1 VTNPL
6 ALQLDADA
14 LELSL
19 EKRLK
24 ARAAR
29 ADCAVRITPEMLRHW
44 VQEELELLVGEL
56 ATAHNL
62 AHGRQLN

>member
-1 VTNPL
+1 MQHL
-6 ALQLDADA
+6 ALQLDADE
-14 LELSL
+14 LEQSL

-29 ADCAVRITPEMLRHW
+29 ADSAVRITPEMLQHW

-56 ATAHNL
+56 AAAHNRMH
-62 AHGRQLN
+62 AHALN

>member
-1 VTNPL
+1 MQHL
-6 ALQLDADA
+6 ALQLDADE
-14 LELSL
+14 LEQSL

-29 ADCAVRITPEMLRHW
+29 ADSAVRITPEMLQHW

-56 ATAHNL
+56 AAAHKL
-62 AHGRQLN
+62 VHAHSLN

>member
-1 VTNPL
+1 MQHL
-6 ALQLDADA
+6 ALQLDADE
-14 LELSL
+14 LEQSL

-29 ADCAVRITPEMLRHW
+29 ADCAVRITPEMLQHW

-56 ATAHNL
+56 AAAYNFAH
-62 AHGRQLN
+62 ARSLN

>member
-1 VTNPL
+1 MIEPL
-6 ALQLDADA
+6 ALHLDADE
-14 LELSL
+14 LEESL

-29 ADCAVRITPEMLRHW
+29 ADSAVELTPEMLQHW

-56 ATAHNL
+56 AIAEL
-62 AHGRQLN
+62 AQRPVLN

>member
-1 VTNPL
+1 MIEPL
-6 ALQLDADA
+6 ALQLDADE
-14 LELSL
+14 LEESL

-29 ADCAVRITPEMLRHW
+29 ADSAVELTPEILHHW

-56 ATAHNL
+56 AIAEL
-62 AHGRQLN
+62 AQRPVLN

>member
-1 VTNPL
+1 MQHM
-6 ALQLDADA
+6 ALQLDADE
-14 LELSL
+14 LEQSL

-29 ADCAVRITPEMLRHW
+29 ADSAVRITPEMLQHW

-56 ATAHNL
+56 AAAHNL
-62 AHGRQLN
+62 VQARRLN

>member
-1 VTNPL
+1 MQHL
-6 ALQLDADA
+6 ALQLDADE
-14 LELSL
+14 LEQSL

-29 ADCAVRITPEMLRHW
+29 ADSAVRITPEMLQHW

-56 ATAHNL
+56 AAAHSVV
-62 AHGRQLN
+62 HGHKLN